1 MFGRFAL
8 FLKIVCSSSSVITV
22 VYRVIID
29 SLFLLAIC
37 FQCNLNLSNS
47 VKIVDT
53 IIWIFQSSI
62 HIKFMHRSR
71 NKLVDRQSIN
81 VINTQVKSYIASMRC
96 EYE

>member
-22 VYRVIID
+22 VYRLIID
-29 SLFLLAIC
+29 SLVLLVIC

-53 IIWIFQSSI
+53 IIWIFQSSV
-62 HIKFMHRSR
+62 HIKCMLRSR

-81 VINTQVKSYIASMRC
+81 IINTQVKSYIASMRC

>member
-8 FLKIVCSSSSVITV
+8 FIKIVCSSSIVITV

-37 FQCNLNLSNS
+37 FKCNLNLNS

-62 HIKFMHRSR
+62 HIKCMHRSR

-81 VINTQVKSYIASMRC
+81 VINTQVKSYIASMPC